1 MKKIYSVAAK
11 LVRWMVVGI
20 LSFIIA
26 TPAVVSLIAQA
37 KIPVDKL
44 IEVSYRH

>member
-26 TPAVVSLIAQA
+26 TPAVVSLIA
-37 KIPVDKL
+37 
-44 IEVSYRH
+44 

>member
-20 LSFIIA
+20 VSFIIA
-26 TPAVVSLIAQA
+26 TPAIVSLVIHAQAPVDRLIVVSYL
-37 KIPVDKL
+37 
-44 IEVSYRH
+44 H